1 MNRSGLHRGSSSN
14 AASIYWNFPGFE
26 IIPQLRTH
34 VGRMAEAG
42 DPAEEFALALEQP
55 GVVSVAQTNSG
66 FHERIEHQ
74 LEIESRTA
82 DHLEHLG
89 GRGLL
94 LQRLG
99 KVLARLGELM
109 GARFELLFQLDQ

>member
-42 DPAEEFALALEQP
+42 DPAEEFAIALEQP

-74 LEIESRTA
+74 PEIESRTA

-99 KVLARLGELM
+99 ELT
-109 GARFELLFQLDQ
+109 GARFELPFQLDQ